1 MFLEHILVLFDQPVI
16 SPQLLSQAAKL
27 AIASE
32 ASITLLNVLDSTVSG
47 PHEQFIDPLQWYI
60 TKMEAE
66 SSLNTVAERL
76 QQHGLQVQTTMLENW
91 SIERILKYIQGNRV
105 DLIAVNKH
113 GASIGE
119 KLHTLLRYISVP
131 MLIAPSREQV
141 SDEITIDG
149 YQKILVPLDG
159 SQRAEFVL
167 PTAVNLA
174 KAFDAS
180 LLVAHVVHK
189 PEMPRRT
196 PASPEDVD
204 LLDRLVERN
213 RAEAMKYLEQLVSRV
228 DAKAEPRLLVSEKV
242 SIALHNLIE
251 QESVDLVVLSAHGYS
266 IEPRWPCGSI
276 ADNIISYANQ
286 ALLVIQDFPSGDIPT
301 SQYDLPIREKSEP
314 ELFARHNR
322 Y

>member
-1 MFLEHILVLFDQPVI
+1 MFLKHILVLFDQPVI
-16 SPQLLSQAAKL
+16 SPELLSHAAKL
-27 AIASE
+27 AIACE

-47 PHEQFIDPLQWYI
+47 PHEPSIDPLEWYMI
-60 TKMEAE
+60 KTEAE
-66 SSLNTVAERL
+66 SSLHKVAERL
-76 QQHGLQVQTTMLENW
+76 QQHGLQVQKTILENW
-91 SIERILKYIQGNRV
+91 SIEYILEYIQDNRV

-119 KLHTLLRYISVP
+119 KLQTLLRYISVP
-131 MLIAPSREQV
+131 MLIAPSREQF
-141 SDEITIDG
+141 SDAITIDG

-174 KAFDAS
+174 KASDAS
-180 LLVAHVVHK
+180 LLLAHVVHK

-196 PASPEDVD
+196 PASPEDID

-228 DAKAEPRLLVSEKV
+228 DAKAEPCLLVSEKV
-242 SIALHNLIE
+242 SVALHNLIE

-276 ADNIISYANQ
+276 AYNIISYVNH
-286 ALLVIQDFPSGDIPT
+286 ALLVIQDFPSSYIPM
-301 SQYDLPIREKSEP
+301 SQYNLPIREKS
-314 ELFARHNR
+314 NWV
-322 Y
+322 

>member
-16 SPQLLSQAAKL
+16 SPELLSHAATL

-47 PHEQFIDPLQWYI
+47 PHEQFIDPLQWYMI
-60 TKMEAE
+60 KTEAE
-66 SSLNTVAERL
+66 SSLHKVAERL
-76 QQHGLQVQTTMLENW
+76 QQHGLRVQETILENW
-91 SIERILKYIQGNRV
+91 SIECILKYIQDNRV
-105 DLIAVNKH
+105 DLIAVDKH

-119 KLHTLLRYISVP
+119 TLHTLLRYISVP
-131 MLIAPSREQV
+131 MLIAPSREQF

-174 KAFDAS
+174 KASDAS
-180 LLVAHVVHK
+180 LLLAHVVHK
-189 PEMPRRT
+189 AEMPRRT
-196 PASPEDVD
+196 PASPEDLD

-228 DAKAEPRLLVSEKV
+228 DAKAELRLLVSEKV

-266 IEPRWPCGSI
+266 IEPRWPYGSI
-276 ADNIISYANQ
+276 AYNIISYTNQ
-286 ALLVIQDFPSGDIPT
+286 ALLVIQDLPSSYIPT
-301 SQYDLPIREKSEP
+301 NQYTLPIREKS
-314 ELFARHNR
+314 NWV
-322 Y
+322 